1 MKSSI
6 FFKKIES
13 FLKQNLQKIKKIA
26 TVAMA
31 FFLTSIGIRTLA
43 EENKVDN
50 IVKDD
55 SKSQKLEIKEG
66 SFAGQVIIEINKPNE
81 KGVSHNIYNKFDMT
95 SDDSTIFNNTD
106 KNTAEEYESKLSGI
120 PLTQN
125 PNFNEGVGAKV
136 IINEIVGGG
145 PSNLA
150 GNVEVA
156 GKKADLIFANE
167 NGIKVNDQKYYNV
180 KSVIFGNS
188 IKAIED
194 QKEHSHPITND
205 GQSISV
211 NIEKIK
217 EKIKD
222 IKEKIEKEK
231 IKDINKN
238 IEEMEKRIKISK
250 KESEIIKSLEKELKK
265 EIKNLEIAKAS
276 ARTANPSM
284 YENKIIIKPSSKD
297 GYSSLYSLQRVNAKT
312 LEIDKKTGAIASRG
326 QDDLSLPVVYGQ
338 RIDSASL
345 PTMASTKTAQDA
357 SNQIKYISKTQKTDG
372 INFNKSKDDLSLDDA
387 SFADILPVALTM
399 VSPAE
404 TTKKTAKQTKDTQES
419 DTAETKSIK
428 IKSSNGSAK
437 NGIKFKKGE
446 AGTSTTEDFTPVS
459 LASAATVE
467 KTDKA
472 KEQLDNTQLSDEAKT
487 VKKAKVGNDSSENTL
502 EFKAAEVATSA
513 AQKLIPVSVSS
524 ETNTEKLNTPIKKLN
539 HIEVADTTKT
549 QLEKVEGHDKSTL
562 VQIAKTNSNG
572 ISHNL
577 YNEFSIE
584 SDENVL
590 LNNNSGG
597 KVGSKLL
604 NGQQF
609 SSNKNLDG
617 KSASL
622 IINEVGMNDR
632 GATKL
637 AGGLEVLGTK
647 SDVIIAN
654 ENGIIVNGGRFE
666 NVGELTLSS
675 GKYRMSDSSGK
686 QHAFS
691 DNNGK
696 VLVNANTKVDKL
708 SIVDSGQIEISKEAT
723 LDSNR
728 LFLQAN
734 KNLSNQGKITG
745 KSTRVLSKGNII
757 NDGEINSNDVF
768 VSGKNLINKGK
779 IDSTLS
785 TTVKGRNLQNY
796 GAITSK
802 NYVDLTAGTG
812 FNKGEVTSKNVKAT
826 LDNYQNEG
834 VLSAKD
840 NLAIYS
846 NDKLVNKKE
855 ISGNV
860 VQISGDY
867 IENTD
872 GAFISAKDGLKIE
885 GKILRND
892 SSAIVSDK
900 QLYIDAQDE
909 IQNVNEALIHSNGA
923 GTIRSKKILNVAS
936 QISSKENLRLQ
947 ANELENTGKFN
958 YELKNE
964 GYNKLTKHTNVRESM
979 WKAWYNGYTVEVKIP
994 KESVNIDNISSLIH
1008 SDKNVVISAY
1018 DNGKD
1023 KKTKV
1028 YNRDSSIVAKE
1039 SAYIFGDLN
1048 NLTTTKT
1055 RQLAN
1060 MLHNVEITLT
1070 WDTNSLVNGG
1080 IFNSGKDAENVS
1092 LLRLLTEKN
1101 TLRRY
1106 QYWNLLKSI
1115 NDPGLDKLMSLAL
1128 GSDWKAKDDIPDLI
1142 NGKEIEYYSANS
1154 RGQVLAQKNIFVK
1167 GDVYNDS
1174 ISTDE
1179 TLLSWEKN
1187 RDTKDKKGIYEK
1199 AGEISAG
1206 NDKYPKFIYS
1216 KDAQESLKKIEKN
1229 AKQEDTLGK
1238 IKAGNNLIVDAQK
1251 FNNKNSQIFAGN
1263 NLITLSEDFTNEGS
1277 KNIKT
1282 DIVAKGQANIKA
1294 KENVKLELSEIIAD
1308 QGLDIQAKNIDLL
1321 GADLYS
1327 MGGDINLEAEEK
1339 VNVEDRIEKDSEK
1352 IIENERTTTT
1362 NETTELTRETESS
1375 KASSI
1380 KGKNVN
1386 ISAGDKA
1393 KVKGSDIK
1401 AEEKAKIKAK
1411 EVDIESSE
1419 TKDIE
1424 KIINQSG
1431 GKYKLGLPE
1440 LAAFKSKSTE
1450 QTTQNASTIKAN
1462 NVVVEAE
1469 NDINVKGSDII
1480 AKGNVDLKAGG
1491 KVNVE
1496 DAKETEKTKEGAL
1509 SIGLVGSTYYN
1520 KKEEKGKSRASNI
1533 IAGGKVNIDGEE
1545 DVDITGS
1552 NIKGSGGDIVS
1563 RKKKVNFNAVEETHK
1578 VTETETS
1585 VGFVG
1590 SASAGIGDLGA
1601 KAEFDSAHN
1610 KASTEIINN
1619 YAPKKDRGNKQA
1631 RSKLS
1636 SLASGEIGLKIS
1648 NNKTEIEDKKWKNG
1662 TLEASE
1668 GSFNIKGKEQVDI
1681 GGTDITTKK
1690 RLDITAGK
1698 VESKVYKDTH
1708 KEKTTGFSLTAKQSV
1723 GATSSILDAV
1733 NSSKEITEDAMKGQL
1748 NGGLAALKA
1757 AGAVTN
1763 LLFNDTVGSNSKQE
1777 LGFNYTDSNKEVTK
1791 DKKSRIKAGEG
1802 ISITATEED
1811 VNLNN
1816 VDIESKGDVD
1826 LTAKRDVNVAGGE
1839 INEKSTNNNF
1849 SAEIHTQQT
1858 AGVSAIFGSNVQAG
1872 GGASFDYERGSEEST
1887 KHTNS
1892 KIKGKNV
1899 RINAGRDVN
1908 VKGAEIRADKKA
1920 KVKAERDLNVE
1931 TPVDT
1936 YNTSKIKA
1944 NASATL
1950 SAGLGSNTIGAGN
1963 VSASAGG
1970 GYIYGNGEKIS
1981 QRSSITAGEEF
1992 EAEVG
1997 NNLNLDSATIGSDTK
2012 KGSLKVEGET
2022 KITERVLKEQAG
2034 GAIVGISGGIT
2045 GELGLDLEI
2054 GDKKDKQ
2061 VAQNSVISLAKE
2073 NISSGKIKL
2082 NGEEVKADSLKTD
2095 KKEESKTL
2103 KDVFEKGGSASLSFS
2118 VKDTK
2123 ELLGKVR
2130 PRSKRST
2137 QESGQKSSG
2146 DYEDI
2151 SGAFSGRNE
2160 AESKRAQERI
2170 DDSSREARQEPIYA
2184 QIDPSKKT
2192 PKVESETEK
2201 QARIAQEN
2209 TQKYGPKESVV
2220 SPDNATYMTIQ
2231 RKGRVEEAANKAQ
2244 RELPKLPG
2252 EDVKTQKSSDVENAR
2267 EKIYE
2272 DLDSVVTRKNE
2283 IETIKSKESDYE
2295 DLDVIRNEVESKK
2308 IQESDYE
2315 DLDKFRE
2322 TLSSNRERIE
2332 NSLREARQEPIYAQI
2347 DPSKKTPKVESETE
2361 KQARIA
2367 QENTQKYGPKE
2378 SVVSP
2383 DNATYM
2389 TIQRKGRVEEVA
2401 NKAQRELPKL
2411 PGEDVKTQKSSD
2423 VETTKEKIYE
2433 DPYSI
2438 ISNKNDVDN
2447 KRVKESDYEDLDVLR
2462 NELKNINYKMADDVD
2477 FGAFKGEAEGK
2488 KYKTDDLD
2496 FDKSNKFEEIS
2507 LADEEKAP
2515 IANKPKSEY
2524 HGLIEGAG
2532 SGVTKDNVF
2541 NEKYVTI
2548 NDKIVA
2554 ITNTNYTPRQLSAEE
2569 RNKKFDEVK
2578 KKAEKLNP
2586 HKEAVDKLKKIAND
2600 ANDIP
2605 KEAIISKLNELR
2617 DGYSNEQVM
2626 ELVNKSAQEN
2636 SKIVAP
2642 DTFDPNKLTPSER
2655 SEIGK
2660 VFNKTPLSNEYN
2672 DFRKNVDQKIYEKLK
2687 ENPKFVELM
2696 NSNLSGNQE
2705 KLKELFK
2712 IVSESKR
2719 DAFKEVG
2726 GIDIP
2731 TPNLELLSSSKKHK
2745 HIHGDYSGDLVRM
2758 NDVAPIPSKEKSAQN
2773 KELLNTII
2781 HELTHHDQ
2789 AYLAEN
2795 RNNANLRQDLKLD
2808 ADMFSLNQNL
2818 YVHKGK
2824 DYKKQ
2829 PLESDA
2835 FNAGDSLSDRLMKDV
2850 YKDNSS

>member
-6 FFKKIES
+6 FFKQIVN

-26 TVAMA
+26 TVAIA
-31 FFLTSIGIRTLA
+31 FFLTSMGIRTFA
-43 EENKVDN
+43 EGSEQQGVM
-50 IVKDD
+50 IE
-55 SKSQKLEIKEG
+55 KSPKSEGLEIKKENNR
-66 SFAGQVIIEINKPNE
+66 AIIEINKPNE
-81 KGVSHNIYNKFDMT
+81 SGVSHNTYNKFDMT
-95 SDDSTIFNNTD
+95 ADDVTIFNNVD
-106 KNTAEEYESKLSGI
+106 KSAADSYRSEYLEKLSK
-120 PLTQN
+120 N
-125 PNFNEGVGAKV
+125 KNFDENKGASV
-136 IINEIVGGG
+136 IINEIVGRS
-145 PSNLA
+145 PSNLE
-150 GNVEVA
+150 GTIEVA
-156 GKKADLIFANE
+156 GKKADLVFANE
-167 NGIKVNDQKYYNV
+167 NGIKVNGQKYINV
-180 KSVIFGNS
+180 KNVIFRDSVQDYDKQNNHSHS
-188 IKAIED
+188 IKHD
-194 QKEHSHPITND
+194 GDSVDND
-205 GQSISV
+205 NVEPKRIRE
-211 NIEKIK
+211 IR

-222 IKEKIEKEK
+222 IERQIEQKKEEIERIEKDKKDIEERKKKIAQQKKEAEERIKQINDRIKEIENRIKEIEKEQEEPENLRK
-231 IKDINKN
+231 EKEQEDKLRKEKEETNRRIEEINKSKEDEEKK
-238 IEEMEKRIKISK
+238 IEIYK
-250 KESEIIKSLEKELKK
+250 KESEVIKSLEKELNK
-265 EIKNLEIAKAS
+265 EIKNLEIIKTS
-276 ARTANPSM
+276 ARTTNPSM
-284 YENKIIIKPSSKD
+284 YANRIFIKPSSD
-297 GYSSLYSLQRVNAKT
+297 NGYGSLYSLQRVNAKT
-312 LEIDKKTGAIASRG
+312 LEINKETGAIASRG
-326 QDDLSLPVVYGQ
+326 QDDLSLPVVYSQ
-338 RIDSASL
+338 RFDSASL
-345 PTMASTKTAQDA
+345 STMASTKVPEEP
-357 SNQIKYISKTQKTDG
+357 SNQIKYISKTDTKSDG
-372 INFNKSKDDLSLDDA
+372 INFKKNEDTLLATAISPA
-387 SFADILPVALTM
+387 EILPVALLASS
-399 VSPAE
+399 SPAE
-404 TTKKTAKQTKDTQES
+404 TLKKSAKQTKDTQES
-419 DTAETKSIK
+419 DTAKTKSIK
-428 IKSSNGSAK
+428 FKSGNGSAK
-437 NGIKFKKGE
+437 NGIEFKKGE
-446 AGTSTTEDFTPVS
+446 EATSTTENFIPVS
-459 LASAATVE
+459 LASVATVE

-472 KEQLDNTQLSDEAKT
+472 KEQLNNTQALDEEKAT
-487 VKKAKVGNDSSENTL
+487 KKAKAGNDSNENTL
-502 EFKAAEVATSA
+502 EFKAAEVATSS
-513 AQKLIPVSVSS
+513 AQKLAPASVSS
-524 ETNTEKLNTPIKKLN
+524 EANTEKKVDTPIKKLN

-590 LNNNSGG
+590 LNNNSSGG

-604 NGQQF
+604 NGKEF

-691 DNNGK
+691 DNDGK

-723 LDSNR
+723 LGSNR

-745 KSTRVLSKGNII
+745 KSTRVLSKGDIV

-796 GAITSK
+796 GEITSK

-812 FNKGEVTSKNVKAT
+812 FNKGKVTSKNVKAT

-846 NDKLVNKKE
+846 NDNLVNKNE

-860 VQISGDY
+860 VQISGDH
-867 IENTD
+867 IENMN

-885 GKILRND
+885 GKTLKND

-900 QLYIDAQDE
+900 QLYIDAEDKIE
-909 IQNVNEALIHSNGA
+909 NVNEALIHSNGA
-923 GTIRSKKILNVAS
+923 GIVRSKKILNSES

-947 ANELENTGKFN
+947 TNELENTGKFD
-958 YELKNE
+958 YKIKNE
-964 GYNKLTKHTNVRESM
+964 GYKKLSKSTNVRESM
-979 WKAWYNGYTVEVKIP
+979 WKAWYNGYNIEVKIP
-994 KESVNIDNISSLIH
+994 KDSIDIDNISSLIH
-1008 SDKNVVISAY
+1008 SDKNVIISAY
-1018 DNGKD
+1018 DKGKD

-1028 YNRDSSIVAKE
+1028 YNRDSNIVGKE
-1039 SAYIFGDLN
+1039 SVYVFGDLN
-1048 NLTTTKT
+1048 NLTTTTT
-1055 RQLAN
+1055 RKIET
-1060 MLHNVEITLT
+1060 MLSKIKITLN
-1070 WDTNSLVNGG
+1070 WNTNSLVNGG
-1080 IFNSGKDAENVS
+1080 IFNAGTDAQEVS
-1092 LLRLLTEKN
+1092 LLKLLKEKD

-1115 NDPGLDKLMSLAL
+1115 NDPDLDKLMSLAL
-1128 GSDWKAKDDIPDLI
+1128 GADWKAKDEIPNLEE
-1142 NGKEIEYYSANS
+1142 GQRFEYYSANS

-1174 ISTDE
+1174 ISTTD
-1179 TLLSWEKN
+1179 TLSSWEKN

-1199 AGEISAG
+1199 IGEIK
-1206 NDKYPKFIYS
+1206 NREYPKYLYS
-1216 KDAQESLKKIEKN
+1216 KDAQESLRKIENNIKEEN
-1229 AKQEDTLGK
+1229 TLGK
-1238 IKAGNNLIVDAQK
+1238 IKAGNNLIVDAEK

-1263 NLITLSEDFTNEGS
+1263 NLIALSEDFTNAGS
-1277 KNIKT
+1277 KDIKT
-1282 DIVAKGQANIKA
+1282 DIVAGGKASIKA
-1294 KENVKLELSEIIAD
+1294 KENVKLELSEIIANE
-1308 QGLDIQAKNIDLL
+1308 GLDIQAKNIDLL
-1321 GADLYS
+1321 GADLS
-1327 MGGDINLEAEEK
+1327 SIAGDVNLEAEEK
-1339 VNVEDRIEKDSEK
+1339 VNVEDKIEKDSEK
-1352 IIENERTTTT
+1352 IIENKRTTTT
-1362 NETTELTRETESS
+1362 NETTELTRGTESS
-1375 KASSI
+1375 KASNI

-1386 ISAGDKA
+1386 ISAGDKV
-1393 KVKGSDIK
+1393 KVHGSEIK

-1411 EVDIESSE
+1411 DVDIESSE

-1424 KIINQSG
+1424 KITNQTG
-1431 GKYKLGLPE
+1431 GMYKSGLPE
-1440 LAAFKSKSTE
+1440 LGAFKSKSTE

-1610 KASTEIINN
+1610 KFSTEIINN

-1648 NNKTEIEDKKWKNG
+1648 SNKTEIEDKKWKNG

-1708 KEKTTGFSLTAKQSV
+1708 KEKTTGFSLTAKQSA
-1723 GATSSILDAV
+1723 GATSSILDAM
-1733 NSSKEITEDAMKGQL
+1733 NTSKEITEDAMNGQL
-1748 NGGLAALKA
+1748 NEGLAALKA

-1763 LLFNDTVGSNSKQE
+1763 LLFNDTVGGNSKQE

-1839 INEKSTNNNF
+1839 IKEKSTNNNF

-1858 AGVSAIFGSNVQAG
+1858 AGVSAVFGSNAQLG
-1872 GGASFDYERGSEEST
+1872 GGASFDYEHGSEEST

-1936 YNTSKIKA
+1936 YSNSKIKA

-1950 SAGLGSNTIGAGN
+1950 SAGVGSNTIGAGN

-1970 GYIYGNGEKIS
+1970 GYIYGSGEKIS

-2045 GELGLDLEI
+2045 GELGLDIEV

-2082 NGEEVKADSLKTD
+2082 NGEDVKADSLKTD

-2160 AESKRAQERI
+2160 TEGKRAQERI
-2170 DDSSREARQEPIYA
+2170 DDSSREAR
-2184 QIDPSKKT
+2184 
-2192 PKVESETEK
+2192 
-2201 QARIAQEN
+2201 
-2209 TQKYGPKESVV
+2209 
-2220 SPDNATYMTIQ
+2220 
-2231 RKGRVEEAANKAQ
+2231 
-2244 RELPKLPG
+2244 
-2252 EDVKTQKSSDVENAR
+2252 
-2267 EKIYE
+2267 
-2272 DLDSVVTRKNE
+2272 
-2283 IETIKSKESDYE
+2283 
-2295 DLDVIRNEVESKK
+2295 
-2308 IQESDYE
+2308 
-2315 DLDKFRE
+2315 
-2322 TLSSNRERIE
+2322 
-2332 NSLREARQEPIYAQI
+2332 
-2347 DPSKKTPKVESETE
+2347 
-2361 KQARIA
+2361 
-2367 QENTQKYGPKE
+2367 
-2378 SVVSP
+2378 
-2383 DNATYM
+2383 
-2389 TIQRKGRVEEVA
+2389 
-2401 NKAQRELPKL
+2401 
-2411 PGEDVKTQKSSD
+2411 
-2423 VETTKEKIYE
+2423 
-2433 DPYSI
+2433 
-2438 ISNKNDVDN
+2438 
-2447 KRVKESDYEDLDVLR
+2447 
-2462 NELKNINYKMADDVD
+2462 
-2477 FGAFKGEAEGK
+2477 
-2488 KYKTDDLD
+2488 
-2496 FDKSNKFEEIS
+2496 
-2507 LADEEKAP
+2507 
-2515 IANKPKSEY
+2515 
-2524 HGLIEGAG
+2524 
-2532 SGVTKDNVF
+2532 
-2541 NEKYVTI
+2541 
-2548 NDKIVA
+2548 
-2554 ITNTNYTPRQLSAEE
+2554 
-2569 RNKKFDEVK
+2569 
-2578 KKAEKLNP
+2578 
-2586 HKEAVDKLKKIAND
+2586 
-2600 ANDIP
+2600 
-2605 KEAIISKLNELR
+2605 
-2617 DGYSNEQVM
+2617 
-2626 ELVNKSAQEN
+2626 
-2636 SKIVAP
+2636 
-2642 DTFDPNKLTPSER
+2642 
-2655 SEIGK
+2655 
-2660 VFNKTPLSNEYN
+2660 
-2672 DFRKNVDQKIYEKLK
+2672 
-2687 ENPKFVELM
+2687 
-2696 NSNLSGNQE
+2696 
-2705 KLKELFK
+2705 
-2712 IVSESKR
+2712 
-2719 DAFKEVG
+2719 
-2726 GIDIP
+2726 
-2731 TPNLELLSSSKKHK
+2731 
-2745 HIHGDYSGDLVRM
+2745 
-2758 NDVAPIPSKEKSAQN
+2758 
-2773 KELLNTII
+2773 
-2781 HELTHHDQ
+2781 
-2789 AYLAEN
+2789 
-2795 RNNANLRQDLKLD
+2795 
-2808 ADMFSLNQNL
+2808 
-2818 YVHKGK
+2818 
-2824 DYKKQ
+2824 
-2829 PLESDA
+2829 
-2835 FNAGDSLSDRLMKDV
+2835 
-2850 YKDNSS
+2850 